1 MIDEGYIKFNI
12 NWEQKENNF
21 PYDIL
26 DLMEWRDK
34 MHEMKLIGHYEEH
47 NVGFGNISERFDN
60 SKKFIISATQ
70 TGDIYPI
77 EEKHF
82 TTVTDYNIEEN
93 TVWCKGPLKASSESM
108 THAAIYEC
116 DKGIRAIIHI
126 HHLGMWKELLN
137 EIPTSGANVPYGT
150 PEMANEIKRLFKEEN
165 LGHKKVMAMAGHDE
179 GIIAFGANLDEAAQI
194 IKEYYNEFKDKA

>member
-1 MIDEGYIKFNI
+1 MIDEGYIKFKI
-12 NWEQKENNF
+12 NWDQKENNF

-34 MHEMKLIGHYEEH
+34 MHEMNLIGHYKEH
-47 NVGFGNISERFDN
+47 NVGFGNISERFDD
-60 SKKFIISATQ
+60 SKQFIISATQ

-82 TTVTDYNIEEN
+82 TTVTNYNIEEN

-116 DKGIRAIIHI
+116 DKGIRAVIHI
-126 HHLGMWKELLN
+126 HHLELWNKLLD
-137 EIPTSGANVPYGT
+137 EIPTSGADVPYGT
-150 PEMANEIKRLFKEEN
+150 PEMAMEIKRLFKEEN
-165 LGHKKVMAMAGHDE
+165 LGQKKIMAMAGHDE
-179 GIIAFGANLDEAAQI
+179 GIIAFGANLDEAAAI
-194 IKEYYNEFKDKA
+194 IMDYYNELKNQ